1 MATLK
6 ETKSRIESV
15 KGTLKITSAMKLVA
29 SAKLRK
35 AQATIETLLPYELKL
50 RALMLSLA
58 SSESLPENPLLAG
71 GERSDAALTAPVA
84 VAAVASNSSLCGAF
98 NSNVIRETL
107 HRLSQLKAEGREVV
121 LFCVGRKMADAVR
134 RAGYEVTTGD
144 WSALV
149 AKADYERC
157 CSLADILTGGYLEG
171 KYSRVELIYNHFV
184 SSSRQTVRCETFLPL
199 SLDTLSGQQGEA
211 ATQSAGTSQSASQS
225 ASVSA
230 AAAAAGGLSAPASA
244 AASVSAA
251 GGLSASTAAAAAAA
265 AAGGSSVSEG
275 GDAPASSRIPVDA
288 ILEPSPS
295 ELFAALLPRS
305 LKLNIYAVMLDS
317 QAAEHAART
326 VAMQMATDNGQKML
340 SDLTLEYNKARQQK
354 ITSEILDI
362 VGGSSQ

>member
-50 RALMLSLA
+50 RALMLSLV

-225 ASVSA
+225 ASAST
-230 AAAAAGGLSAPASA
+230 AAAAAGGLSAS
-244 AASVSAA
+244 
-251 GGLSASTAAAAAAA
+251 AA

>member
-121 LFCVGRKMADAVR
+121 LFCVGRKMADAMR

-211 ATQSAGTSQSASQS
+211 ATQSAGTSQSASV
-225 ASVSA
+225 SVS
-230 AAAAAGGLSAPASA
+230 AAAAGGLSAPAS
-244 AASVSAA
+244 
-251 GGLSASTAAAAAAA
+251 AA

>member
-211 ATQSAGTSQSASQS
+211 ATQSACTSQSASQS

-230 AAAAAGGLSAPASA
+230 AAA
-244 AASVSAA
+244 VSAA
-251 GGLSASTAAAAAAA
+251 GGVSASAS

>member
-35 AQATIETLLPYELKL
+35 SQATIENLLPYELEL
-50 RALMLSLA
+50 RSLMLSLA
-58 SSESLPENPLLAG
+58 SSDPSCGNPLLAG
-71 GERSDAALTAPVA
+71 GERSDAARTAPVA

-107 HRLSQLKAEGREVV
+107 HRLSELKAEGREVV
-121 LFCVGRKMADAVR
+121 LFCVGRKMADAMR
-134 RAGYEVTTGD
+134 RNGYEVTTGD

-149 AKADYERC
+149 AKADYERS
-157 CSLADILTGGYLEG
+157 CSLADTLTMGYLEG

-184 SSSRQTVRCETFLPL
+184 SSSRQQVRCETFLPL
-199 SLDTLSGQQGEA
+199 SLSDL
-211 ATQSAGTSQSASQS
+211 
-225 ASVSA
+225 SA
-230 AAAAAGGLSAPASA
+230 AEQTGAS
-244 AASVSAA
+244 
-251 GGLSASTAAAAAAA
+251 
-265 AAGGSSVSEG
+265 
-275 GDAPASSRIPVDA
+275 PVEP

-295 ELFAALLPRS
+295 ELFAALLPRA

-362 VGGSSQ
+362 VGGSAQ

>member
-121 LFCVGRKMADAVR
+121 LFCVGRKMADAMR

-184 SSSRQTVRCETFLPL
+184 SSSSQTVRCETFLPL
-199 SLDTLSGQQGEA
+199 SLDTLSGQQQGEA

-225 ASVSA
+225 AA
-230 AAAAAGGLSAPASA
+230 A
-244 AASVSAA
+244 V
-251 GGLSASTAAAAAAA
+251 GGLSASAS

>member
-50 RALMLSLA
+50 RALMLSLV

-230 AAAAAGGLSAPASA
+230 AA
-244 AASVSAA
+244 V
-251 GGLSASTAAAAAAA
+251 GGLSASTA

>member
-1 MATLK
+1 MASLK

-35 AQATIETLLPYELKL
+35 AQATIENLLPYELEL
-50 RALMLSLA
+50 RTLMLSLA
-58 SSESLPENPLLAG
+58 SSDPSCGNPLLAS
-71 GERSDAALTAPVA
+71 GERSDAARTAPVA

-98 NSNVIRETL
+98 NSNVIRETF
-107 HRLSQLKAEGREVV
+107 HRLSELKAEGREVV
-121 LFCVGRKMADAVR
+121 LFCVGRKMADAMR
-134 RAGYEVTTGD
+134 RNGYEVTMGD

-149 AKADYERC
+149 AKADYERS
-157 CSLADILTGGYLEG
+157 CSLADTLTSGYLEG

-184 SSSRQTVRCETFLPL
+184 SSSRQQVRCETFLPL
-199 SLDTLSGQQGEA
+199 SL
-211 ATQSAGTSQSASQS
+211 SAL
-225 ASVSA
+225 SA
-230 AAAAAGGLSAPASA
+230 AEDTGGC
-244 AASVSAA
+244 
-251 GGLSASTAAAAAAA
+251 
-265 AAGGSSVSEG
+265 
-275 GDAPASSRIPVDA
+275 ASSPAPVDP

-295 ELFAALLPRS
+295 ELFAALLPRA

-362 VGGSSQ
+362 VGGSAQ